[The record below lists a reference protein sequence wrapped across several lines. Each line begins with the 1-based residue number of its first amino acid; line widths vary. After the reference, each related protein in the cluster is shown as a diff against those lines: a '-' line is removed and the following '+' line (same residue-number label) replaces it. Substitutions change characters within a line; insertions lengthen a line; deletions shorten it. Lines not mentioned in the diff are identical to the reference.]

1 MRFTANIRSAAVRAA
16 FGAAL
21 WAFLLDQ
28 LDVATGEQVLH
39 LGCGSGYY
47 TAVMAELI
55 GPKGKVID
63 EFFQVEA
70 TSSAGPPANLSVPCS
85 GCVTYAIQLR
95 SDLWDEAGDL
105 DELNS
110 KARREPGAASWR
122 AESIE
127 GS

>member
-1 MRFTANIRSAAVRAA
+1 MSNPSTDPVAAARLFYAEDLRFTANIRSAAVRAA

-85 GCVTYAIQLR
+85 GCVTYAID
-95 SDLWDEAGDL
+95 SDQICGMKPAISM
-105 DELNS
+105 N
-110 KARREPGAASWR
+110 
-122 AESIE
+122 
-127 GS
+127 